1 MENVRRERDITTC
14 TTECYYQPN
23 SPLHTV
29 NADCLTLGSTT
40 PASQGW
46 AHSASA
52 AQLVYCCVVLIE
64 IILHFCFSN
73 LMAVRYLSYFCKP
86 REAV

>member
-1 MENVRRERDITTC
+1 MRRERDIATC
-14 TTECYYQPN
+14 TTECYYQPK

-52 AQLVYCCVVLIE
+52 ALLVYCCVVPIE
-64 IILHFCFSN
+64 TIF
-73 LMAVRYLSYFCKP
+73 
-86 REAV
+86 